1 MQGIH
6 PARDQTDVGR
16 AAFVRQGFPS
26 GKQGEGSSRKADE
39 AMEKIQVVKEAF
51 SGLVG
56 PGDDQPRSISPGAY
70 LRMQKCGEGKPG
82 GGAV

>member
-6 PARDQTDVGR
+6 PMCDQTDMGR
-16 AAFVRQGFPS
+16 AAFVWQGFPP

-39 AMEKIQVVKEAF
+39 AMEKMEVIKEAF
-51 SGLVG
+51 SRLVG
-56 PGDDQPRSISPGAY
+56 PGDDQPRTIRRGTY
-70 LRMQKCGEGKPG
+70 LRMQECGEGKPG